1 MSLVEQIWHG
11 DGAVAVAARALLS
24 PAAMAFGT
32 VVRVRN
38 ARFDRGEGVLPVAL
52 PVLSVGNLT
61 VGGTG
66 KTPLAAWCTRALQ
79 QAGARPAVVL
89 RGYGDDEWRVHTLL
103 SPSVPVITDV
113 DRVRGIETAREQGA
127 DCVVLD
133 DGFQH
138 RRAQREADV
147 VLVSADAWDGAV
159 RLLPAGPFREPL
171 AALRR
176 AAAVVV
182 TVKTASRDQVAAVR
196 AAVAAAAPTVPVAV
210 VGLVPDR
217 LHAVPVGEA
226 LRGEADVP
234 EPIGWLSGRSVL
246 AVSAIAQP
254 APFER
259 ALRET
264 GAMLTARRFPDHY
277 AFSAADVAS
286 LVAAVPSSGVVVCT
300 LKDAVKLAPLWP
312 RATVPLWYVSQT
324 IVVQHGAEALA
335 GAVQRILAARE
346 AALRTT
352 RPTAG

>member
-1 MSLVEQIWHG
+1 MSLVERIWHG
-11 DGAVAVAARALLS
+11 DGLGAVAARALLT
-24 PAAMAFGT
+24 PAAALFSA

-38 ARFDRGEGVLPVAL
+38 GRFDRGIGVAPVSL

-66 KTPLAAWCTRALQ
+66 KTPLAAWCTQALQ

-89 RGYGDDEWRVHTLL
+89 RGYGDDEWRVHALL
-103 SPSVPVITDV
+103 SPDAPVVTDR
-113 DRVRGIETAREQGA
+113 DRVRGVDRARAEGA

-138 RRAQREADV
+138 RRAWRDADV
-147 VLVSADAWDGAV
+147 VLVSADAWDGSV

-176 AAAVVV
+176 ATVVVV
-182 TVKTASRDQVAAVR
+182 TAKAASRAQVEAMCAAVR
-196 AAVAAAAPTVPVAV
+196 DAAPAVPLAV

-217 LHAVPVGEA
+217 LHQVQAGEVMQRTGGRSA
-226 LRGEADVP
+226 
-234 EPIGWLSGRSVL
+234 PIGWLSGRSVL
-246 AVSAIAQP
+246 AVTAIARP
-254 APFER
+254 EPFEA
-259 ALRET
+259 ALRT
-264 GAMLTARRFPDHY
+264 AGAVVVRRRFADHHDY
-277 AFSAADVAS
+277 AAADVAA
-286 LVAAVPSSGVVVCT
+286 LVAAVPPSGVAVCT

-312 RATVPLWYVSQT
+312 RAAVPLWYVSQT
-324 IVVQHGAEALA
+324 IVVHHGAEALA

-346 AALRTT
+346 ASLRTT

>member
-1 MSLVEQIWHG
+1 MSLVERIWFG
-11 DGAVAVAARALLS
+11 QGAIAASTRALLA
-24 PAAMAFGT
+24 PAAAAFGA

-38 ARFDRGEGVLPVAL
+38 ARYDRGVDVLPVAL
-52 PVLSVGNLT
+52 PVLSVGNLS

-66 KTPLAAWCTRALQ
+66 KTPLAAWFTQALQ

-89 RGYGDDEWRVHTLL
+89 RGYGDDEWRVHGLL
-103 SPSVPVITDV
+103 SPGAPVVTDQ
-113 DRVRGIETAREQGA
+113 DRVRGIETARTQGA

-176 AAAVVV
+176 ATAVVV
-182 TVKTASRDQVAAVR
+182 TVKTASRAQVDATR
-196 AAVAAAAPTVPVAV
+196 AAVHAAAPAVPLAV

-217 LHAVPVGEA
+217 LQAVPVGEA
-226 LRGEADVP
+226 LQGAGGAS
-234 EPIGWLSGRSVL
+234 EPIGWLSGQSVL
-246 AVSAIAQP
+246 AVTAIAQP
-254 APFER
+254 GPFER
-259 ALRET
+259 VLHEAGALVT
-264 GAMLTARRFPDHY
+264 VRRFADHHR
-277 AFSAADVAS
+277 FSAADVAS
-286 LVAAVPSSGVVVCT
+286 LVAMVPSSGVVVCT

-324 IVVQHGAEALA
+324 IVVHHGAEALA